1 MKPLSALKFFKENK
15 RKALVSFIVLIF
27 TVCAISLITV
37 LINSMTGTVKDVN
50 LKPFEYFSCVYPMD
64 GEFFLK
70 DSVVEKLK
78 ASNDVEKLMPADIGN
93 TMMNLSIGGNTSVPV
108 AFMDKKDTQALI
120 NKMDDKVTEGRLP
133 ENGTNEVA
141 VHWRILANKK
151 LKIGDTMGS
160 FKDKDEFLSG
170 EYKIVGKLDG
180 PNIIFVGS
188 ESYKQKQLKA
198 TNQSSKPTGYLVIPK
213 EGHRESLNKLLSSFD
228 KSEASIMNYDEMKSF
243 MDKVMKGLNS
253 TIIAIILI
261 VIFILSISVG
271 ALMYVI
277 YIQRSDEFGILYAMG
292 YRRKYIRNLIIKE
305 IMSLNVICWTVGL
318 IFTYGV
324 VFLLNKLVYNPKGDI
339 LSMFSLNVLGYT
351 LIIPVMV
358 GLFSIIPIA
367 MRLRKWDPVAVIE
380 RRE

>member
-37 LINSMTGTVKDVN
+37 LINSMTGTIKDVN

-70 DSVVEKLK
+70 DSVVQKLK
-78 ASNDVEKLMPADIGN
+78 ANEDIEKLIPADIGN
-93 TMMNLSIGGNTSVPV
+93 TSITLSIGGNTSVPV
-108 AFMDKKDTQALI
+108 AFMDKKDTQMLLD
-120 NKMDDKVTEGRLP
+120 KMEDKVIEGRLP
-133 ENGTNEVA
+133 ENNKSEVA

-151 LKIGDTMGS
+151 LKVGDSIGS
-160 FKDKDEFLSG
+160 FKDKDEWLNG

-180 PNIIFVGS
+180 PSVLFVGS
-188 ESYKQKQLKA
+188 ESFKLKQLKE
-198 TNQSSKPTGYLVIPK
+198 SKEVIKPTGYLILPK
-213 EGHRESLNKLLSSFD
+213 EGRMDSLNKFLSSMD
-228 KSEASIMNYDEMKSF
+228 KSEANFETYNHLKDFIDEIL
-243 MDKVMKGLNS
+243 KGLNS
-253 TIIAIILI
+253 TIIAIIFI

-292 YRRKYIRNLIIKE
+292 YRRKYIQNLIIKE
-305 IMSLNVICWTVGL
+305 IMSLNIICWTVGL

-324 VFLLNKLVYNPKGDI
+324 VCLLNKFVYNPKGDI
-339 LSMFSLNVLGYT
+339 LNMFSLNVLGYT

-358 GLFSIIPIA
+358 GLFSILPIA